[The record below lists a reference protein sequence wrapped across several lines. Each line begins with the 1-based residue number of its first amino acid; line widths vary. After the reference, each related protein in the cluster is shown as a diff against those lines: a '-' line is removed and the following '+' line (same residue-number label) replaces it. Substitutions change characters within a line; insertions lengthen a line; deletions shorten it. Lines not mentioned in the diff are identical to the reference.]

1 MPFARLTL
9 AALAVTAPAVAEAQS
24 ARDLLVQAAFEDRS
38 KPVALAKIERA
49 RVAASAAYAR
59 NPDDQDAAVVAATAL
74 GYRAKLNGNRGE
86 AIAARRAFEGAVAR
100 FPRNAEANVALGAWH
115 IGVIVTYGRI
125 VGRAAV
131 GAQKNVGI
139 AALDRAVALG
149 GNRAMFAGLAA
160 LLRLEIDPEDP
171 RGRALAEQ
179 ASRAPTPTTIDR
191 YMQRACTAV
200 LVPIRSGDDKQVRA
214 IADRLLPLGWY
225 RG

>member
-1 MPFARLTL
+1 MHLPSLTI
-9 AALAVTAPAVAEAQS
+9 AAIAVATPAVAQGQS

-38 KPVALAKIERA
+38 KPVALARIERA
-49 RVAASAAYAR
+49 RALANAAAAR
-59 NPDDQDAAVVAATAL
+59 NGDDQDAVVVAATAL

-86 AIAARRAFEGAVAR
+86 AIAARRAFEAAVAR

-139 AALDRAVALG
+139 AALDRSVALG

-160 LLRLEIDPEDP
+160 LLRLEIDPADP

-179 ASRAPTPTTIDR
+179 ASRAPPPTPIDR
-191 YMQRACTAV
+191 YMQRASAAV
-200 LVPIRSGDDKQVRA
+200 LGAVRSGDDKQVKA
-214 IADRLLPLGWY
+214 LADRLLPLGWY

>member
-1 MPFARLTL
+1 MHLPSLTI
-9 AALAVTAPAVAEAQS
+9 AAIAVATPAVAQAQS

-38 KPVALAKIERA
+38 KPVALARIERA
-49 RVAASAAYAR
+49 RALANAAAAR
-59 NPDDQDAAVVAATAL
+59 NGDDPATAL

-86 AIAARRAFEGAVAR
+86 AIAARRAFEAAVAR

-139 AALDRAVALG
+139 AALDRSVALG

-160 LLRLEIDPEDP
+160 LLRLEIDPADP

-179 ASRAPTPTTIDR
+179 ASRGAPTPTPIDR
-191 YMQRACTAV
+191 YMQRASAAV
-200 LVPIRSGDDKQVRA
+200 LGAVRSGDDKQVKA
-214 IADRLLPLGWY
+214 LADRLLPLGWY